1 MPRQSARSIIWVPRW
16 ASWNSCLPRTVARR
30 PEGRTSLIRYLSDC
44 DSASL
49 QDYPVCVVGS
59 GPGGL
64 SLAVAL
70 SRQGQRV
77 L

>member
-1 MPRQSARSIIWVPRW
+1 M
-16 ASWNSCLPRTVARR
+16 
-30 PEGRTSLIRYLSDC
+30 IRYLSDC

-77 L
+77 LLVDGGDWREEQVDDDAYQGSAAAPHPDRKSVV